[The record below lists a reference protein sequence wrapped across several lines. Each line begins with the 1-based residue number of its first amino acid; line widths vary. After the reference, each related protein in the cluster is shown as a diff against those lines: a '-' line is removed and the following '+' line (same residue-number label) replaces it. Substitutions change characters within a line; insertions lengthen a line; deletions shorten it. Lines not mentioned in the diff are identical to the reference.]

1 VFGLLAVAA
10 LPAAIVAARLS
21 ARIDLIQAAAAIPVA
36 AGLGVLAVVTGR
48 RGRRTLASLRAG
60 GERLAAVGRGL
71 GVLGLCLAL
80 TASIS
85 VGFYVVLVLFQ

>member
-1 VFGLLAVAA
+1 MFGLLAVAA
-10 LPAAIVAARLS
+10 IPAAIAAARLS

-36 AGLGVLAVVTGR
+36 AALGVLAVVTGR
-48 RGRRTLASLRAG
+48 RGRGTLGSLRAG
-60 GERLAAVGRGL
+60 RERLASVGRGL